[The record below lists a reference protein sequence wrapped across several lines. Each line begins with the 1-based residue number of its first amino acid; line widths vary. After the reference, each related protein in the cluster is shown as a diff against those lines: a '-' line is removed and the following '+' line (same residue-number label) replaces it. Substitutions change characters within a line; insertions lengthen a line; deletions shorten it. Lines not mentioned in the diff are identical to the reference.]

1 MRGGWRLERSER
13 RHPPRG
19 VWPMGWD
26 CDLSGG
32 GLRFLLAFALF
43 EPVAVAV
50 HLQDV
55 DVVSEPVQQ
64 RAGQPFRAENFGPLL
79 KRQIGCDQG
88 GTAFVALAEDF
99 EEQLGSG
106 LRQGHETQFIDNQ
119 QFVAGQLFLQSEQLL
134 LVSGLDQFTD
144 QGGGRSGAHAM
155 AMLTGG

>member
-1 MRGGWRLERSER
+1 MDMRGGWRLKRSER
-13 RHPPRG
+13 RHSPRG

-26 CDLSGG
+26 CDLRGG

-79 KRQIGCDQG
+79 KRQIGLLYS
-88 GTAFVALAEDF
+88 AK
-99 EEQLGSG
+99 LGRVMD
-106 LRQGHETQFIDNQ
+106 RQ
-119 QFVAGQLFLQSEQLL
+119 
-134 LVSGLDQFTD
+134 
-144 QGGGRSGAHAM
+144 
-155 AMLTGG
+155 